1 MLNTAYME
9 IGRAYASAREEDQ
22 EMPEVEN
29 WLEQVRTSQITIAD
43 LQRQLAV
50 LKSID

>member
-1 MLNTAYME
+1 MAYIE
-9 IGRAYASAREEDQ
+9 IGRAYAAAWEEDR

-50 LKSID
+50 LRSID